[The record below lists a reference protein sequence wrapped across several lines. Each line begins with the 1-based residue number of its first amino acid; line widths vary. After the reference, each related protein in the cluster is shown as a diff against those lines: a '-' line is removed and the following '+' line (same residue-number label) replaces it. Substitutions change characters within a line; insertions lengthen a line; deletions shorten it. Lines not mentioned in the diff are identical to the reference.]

1 VQTQQ
6 FLIINT
12 RRKHSYS
19 ASDLNHEDTR
29 EASKAM
35 NFANTISFLLS
46 VTILPSA
53 IAFQTP
59 AFSARN
65 QIATS
70 LRVSAAPAPGTGF
83 GKIQKEQDAEKERTL
98 DDMRPDEIKKLLLDL
113 LPRMTGTREE
123 FRLVE
128 NYVNA
133 IEAKYVQ
140 PQTLGFLNMAIAGE
154 WQFLFTTNQL
164 GNPSPSLRLSELVQT
179 VSVNDLEGKVVN
191 SAKWDMLDQ
200 GSTFDVGGTFTAA
213 LDYNINEGARMTL
226 NDDLKLQIN
235 LRKGSKMPSDKEK
248 MVALIKRAI
257 PDEMFDSSNLALD
270 TTYVDTDLRIIRYT
284 GNRHEAV
291 RNIFIR
297 KGQINIDPGF

>member
-1 VQTQQ
+1 
-6 FLIINT
+6 
-12 RRKHSYS
+12 
-19 ASDLNHEDTR
+19 
-29 EASKAM
+29 M
-35 NFANTISFLLS
+35 NFANTLSFLLS
-46 VTILPSA
+46 ATILSSGA
-53 IAFQTP
+53 IAFQAP
-59 AFSARN
+59 AFSGRN

-70 LRVSAAPAPGTGF
+70 LRVSSAQASGTGF

-123 FRLVE
+123 YTLVE

-133 IEAKYVQ
+133 IESKYVQ
-140 PQTLGFLNMAIAGE
+140 PQTIGFLNMAISGE

-179 VSVNDLEGKVVN
+179 VSANDHGGKVIN
-191 SAKWDMLDQ
+191 SATWDMLDQ
-200 GSTFDVGGTFTAA
+200 GSTFDVGGTFTAT
-213 LDYNINEGARMTL
+213 LDYSINQGARMTL
-226 NDDLKLQIN
+226 DEDLKLQVN
-235 LRKGSKMPSDKEK
+235 LRKGSKIPSDKKK
-248 MVALIKRAI
+248 MAALIQRAI

-284 GNRHEAV
+284 GERHEAV

-297 KGQINIDPGF
+297 KGKINIDPGF